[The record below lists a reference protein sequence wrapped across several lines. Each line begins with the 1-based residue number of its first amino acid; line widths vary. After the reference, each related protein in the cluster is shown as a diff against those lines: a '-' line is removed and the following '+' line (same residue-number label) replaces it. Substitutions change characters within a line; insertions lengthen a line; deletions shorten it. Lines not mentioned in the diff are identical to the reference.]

1 MKIGRFVGGGH
12 ETPFWGVVGPDGS
25 IQAIAG
31 PLPAWAPLVVDE
43 GIDAVTTAEESLPLE
58 VLTVLAPFDLPG
70 RVFACGG
77 NYIEHLR
84 DAGFLDDP
92 PKAPVTYLKVD
103 SSIIGPEVAI
113 RYPSYTEQLDYEVEL
128 VGVIGRPLRAG
139 EAPSAALL
147 GYTVGNDM
155 SVRDAPGPLG
165 GFDLYVMKAA
175 DGISPIGP
183 WIVTPDELGGP
194 GQPALEITLSRNGEL
209 RQTDNTKNV
218 LFDID
223 ELLAYM
229 DERNRLRA
237 GDILFTGTPAGTAYE
252 RGDGYLEPGDVLV
265 AEIEGIGVLRNEV
278 GERETS
284 GVDASRVGPA

>member
-25 IQAIAG
+25 IQAIVG

-92 PKAPVTYLKVD
+92 PKAPVAYLKVD

-155 SVRDAPGPLG
+155 SVRDAPGPLS

>member
-1 MKIGRFVGGGH
+1 VRIGRFVGGGH
-12 ETPFWGVVGPDGS
+12 KTPFWGVISPDDA
-25 IQAIAG
+25 IQPIAG
-31 PLPAWAPLVVDE
+31 PLPVWAPLVVDR
-43 GIDAVTTAEESLPLE
+43 GIDAVTTAESLPLDG
-58 VLTVLAPFDLPG
+58 LTVLAPFDLPG

-84 DAGFLDDP
+84 SAGFLDDP
-92 PKAPVTYLKVD
+92 PQVPVAYLKVD
-103 SSIIGPEVAI
+103 SSIIGTEVPI

-147 GYTVGNDM
+147 GYTVGNDV

-165 GFDLYVMKAA
+165 GIDFYVMKAA
-175 DGISPIGP
+175 DGISPLGP
-183 WIVTPDELGGP
+183 CIVTPEELGGP

-209 RQTDNTKNV
+209 RQIDNTKNV

-223 ELLAYM
+223 ELLTYV

-237 GDILFTGTPAGTAYE
+237 GDILFTGTPSGTAYE
-252 RGDGYLEPGDVLV
+252 RGDGYLEPGDLLV
-265 AEIEGIGVLRNEV
+265 AEIEGIGVLRNAV
-278 GERETS
+278 GERETPDA
-284 GVDASRVGPA
+284 GVGR